1 MNGEND
7 KKISLRVSAILGLPS
22 TEGQPTALNNVW
34 QLRVAGFKEA
44 DSRSWRDH
52 IHKAKIGAI

>member
-1 MNGEND
+1 MNFKRE
-7 KKISLRVSAILGLPS
+7 KTSLKVAAILGQPS

-34 QLRVAGFKEA
+34 QLRVAGFEEA

-52 IHKAKIGAI
+52 IPKAKIGAI